1 MVEVYPLDKGWA
13 GLQFDRWGL
22 DRDLSI
28 ALSEEISWT
37 LVPVHSHIIV
47 GPAGGVAL
55 SMDIF
60 RVSLC
65 FNGR

>member
-22 DRDLSI
+22 DRDLSF

-37 LVPVHSHIIV
+37 ILDSC
-47 GPAGGVAL
+47 AC
-55 SMDIF
+55 S
-60 RVSLC
+60 
-65 FNGR
+65 